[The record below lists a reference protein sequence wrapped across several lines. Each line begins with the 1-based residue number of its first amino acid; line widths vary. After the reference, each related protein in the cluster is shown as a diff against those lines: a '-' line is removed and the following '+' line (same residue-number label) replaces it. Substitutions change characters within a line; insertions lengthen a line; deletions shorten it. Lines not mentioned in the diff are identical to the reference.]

1 MKTRKANRRIIGA
14 QKPAESMDEVDR
26 SRHMLG
32 LPSLPGRKR
41 RAQIAS
47 IMKPTKKASAQN
59 LFLPV
64 SIRTET
70 D

>member
-47 IMKPTKKASAQN
+47 IMKPTKKASA
-59 LFLPV
+59 
-64 SIRTET
+64 
-70 D
+70 